1 MGDMPQANK
10 QTLLKYQGLFRSCV
24 LRHGPPGTALRCSV
38 ELTILPD
45 GRSTDHRVTCT
56 PPSAELSGCIEQ
68 KLPAGRWETSTPR
81 LSFSFTAT
89 PLE

>member
-68 KLPAGRWETSTPR
+68 KLPAGRW
-81 LSFSFTAT
+81 
-89 PLE
+89 